1 MESVLLTVMYDVPS
15 RADIAKVIITKECI
29 DQGAA
34 PTLVERTGDLPKRAS
49 RREKGTEEKSA

>member
-1 MESVLLTVMYDVPS
+1 MYDVPS
-15 RADIAKVIITKECI
+15 PADIAKVIITKECI
-29 DQGAA
+29 DQSAA